1 MGLSRNLVKFLRSL
15 LLYLVMKLSSCEF
28 KQLQPYDHTEKHLQ
42 PQQRMHRVAQP
53 PMMRVLIFVSFG
65 RRQIMLLH
73 LVMKLNR

>member
-1 MGLSRNLVKFLRSL
+1 
-15 LLYLVMKLSSCEF
+15 MKLQPYEHAEHVAKHEGKQLIKHVPQHEGKHFF
-28 KQLQPYDHTEKHLQ
+28 KQLLRPL
-42 PQQRMHRVAQP
+42 PMHRVAQP